1 MKIVFSSQ
9 AKADLVKIV
18 EFIAYDKPQAAR
30 KWTANIRQSVSKQ
43 SDFPKMGRTVPEFG
57 EETIC
62 ELIKGQYRVVYK
74 IDDKKD
80 TIVIVTIHNAKR
92 LLL

>member
-9 AKADLVKIV
+9 AKADLLEIV

-30 KWTANIRQSVSKQ
+30 KWAANIRQSVLKLA
-43 SDFPKMGRTVPEFG
+43 DFPKMGRTVPEFG
-57 EETIC
+57 GETIR

-80 TIVIVTIHNAKR
+80 TIIIITVHHARRPLV
-92 LLL
+92 

>member
-9 AKADLVKIV
+9 AKTDLAEIVK
-18 EFIAYDKPQAAR
+18 FIAYDKPQAAR
-30 KWTANIRQSVSKQ
+30 KWATGIRQSVLKLA
-43 SDFPKMGRTVPEFG
+43 DFPKLGRSVPEFG
-57 EETIC
+57 EETIR

>member
-9 AKADLVKIV
+9 AKTDLAEIVK
-18 EFIAYDKPQAAR
+18 FIAYDKPQAAGE
-30 KWTANIRQSVSKQ
+30 WADSIRESVSKL

-57 EETIC
+57 EETIR

-80 TIVIVTIHNAKR
+80 TIVIVTIHHAKR

>member
-9 AKADLVKIV
+9 AKADLAEIV
-18 EFIAYDKPQAAR
+18 NFIAYDKPQAAR
-30 KWTANIRQSVSKQ
+30 KWATSIRQSVLKLP
-43 SDFPKMGRTVPEFG
+43 DFPKIGRTVPEFAD
-57 EETIC
+57 ETIR
-62 ELIKGQYRVVYK
+62 ELIIGQYRVVYK

-80 TIVIVTIHNAKR
+80 SIVILTVHHAKR

>member
-9 AKADLVKIV
+9 AKADLVEIV

-30 KWTANIRQSVSKQ
+30 KWAANIRQSVSKQ
-43 SDFPKMGRTVPEFG
+43 SDFPKRGRTVPEFG
-57 EETIC
+57 AETIR

>member
-9 AKADLVKIV
+9 AKADLVEIV
-18 EFIAYDKPQAAR
+18 EFIAYDKPQAAH
-30 KWTANIRQSVSKQ
+30 KWAANIRKSVLKL

-57 EETIC
+57 EETIR

-80 TIVIVTIHNAKR
+80 SIVIVTIHNAKR